1 MGCLVLVGKD
11 LELDAVGGQFE
22 PYPYHQM
29 RLHAGGALESNLE
42 YCRTRE
48 AIETES
54 GKAVVILTPKE
65 CHSLG
70 VTLFGGH
77 DYESRA

>member
-1 MGCLVLVGKD
+1 
-11 LELDAVGGQFE
+11 
-22 PYPYHQM
+22 M

-42 YCRTRE
+42 YCWTRE